1 MSSTFRRRAQPL
13 PIGAPSSCRDWA
25 ASLASS
31 AEAAA
36 AVAAAAA
43 AATTVAV
50 AAAAPVR
57 VNRPPSLRVGRGCSK
72 EQYKKSLEKE
82 QCKKALSD
90 AQ

>member
-1 MSSTFRRRAQPL
+1 M
-13 PIGAPSSCRDWA
+13 
-25 ASLASS
+25 
-31 AEAAA
+31 
-36 AVAAAAA
+36 AAAAA

-82 QCKKALSD
+82 QCKNALSD